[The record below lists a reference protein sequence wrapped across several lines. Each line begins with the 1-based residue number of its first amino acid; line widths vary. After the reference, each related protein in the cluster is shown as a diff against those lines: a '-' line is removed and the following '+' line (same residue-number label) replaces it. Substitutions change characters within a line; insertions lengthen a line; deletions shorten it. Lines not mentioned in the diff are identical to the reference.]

1 MASFH
6 ALDVCFGSN
15 HCFPNSKKWVGEYQV
30 FTSRLVALCGAIL
43 LSLTSGGVLLPAAPA
58 HAQSRD
64 DQLRGDQMRR
74 QQVDNLQ
81 RANRRER
88 ARHALSPEDVI
99 AAARVQMALTNKT
112 CDITNARLLGET
124 PDRTSIYEVACA
136 GSTGYLIESKS
147 PPAVT
152 DCIILAA
159 SAQAARASNPAA
171 EVGSQCEL
179 PGNADILGAIKSYA
193 QHNEIDC
200 NVDQGKVIGTDGAD
214 TVAYEVGCQNAQG
227 FVLRRTAANW
237 TKIPCIQVL
246 AENGACEFTTQAE
259 IATSAKPFLV
269 GTDAS
274 ACDVTQARLMGR
286 NASGMFYEV
295 KCATEGQ
302 GFIALVQNG
311 VTSRVVP
318 CADAQG
324 IGGGCKLTQAAAV
337 APPASEQ

>member
-1 MASFH
+1 
-6 ALDVCFGSN
+6 
-15 HCFPNSKKWVGEYQV
+15 
-30 FTSRLVALCGAIL
+30 
-43 LSLTSGGVLLPAAPA
+43 
-58 HAQSRD
+58 
-64 DQLRGDQMRR
+64 MRR
-74 QQVDNLQ
+74 QQVDNLH
-81 RANRRER
+81 RANREER
-88 ARHALSPEDVI
+88 KKFAISPED
-99 AAARVQMALTNKT
+99 ALAKAREQMALTNIA

-124 PDRTSIYEVACA
+124 PNKTSIYEVACA
-136 GSTGYLIESKS
+136 AGPGYLVESRS

-179 PGNADILGAIKSYA
+179 PGNADILGAIKGYA
-193 QHNEIDC
+193 QRNEIDC

-227 FVLRRTAANW
+227 YVLSRTAANW
-237 TKIPCIQVL
+237 TKTPCIQVL
-246 AENGACEFTTQAE
+246 AERGACEFTSPAE
-259 IATSAKPFLV
+259 IATSAKALLA

-286 NASGMFYEV
+286 NASGAFYEV

-311 VTSRVVP
+311 VTNRVVP

-324 IGGGCKLTQAAAV
+324 IGGGCKLTQAAV
-337 APPASEQ
+337 PPSEQ